1 MTYKRSIN
9 LLSNKNGHKGK
20 MEFCNAAEL
29 RLVFDKCLGGYL
41 VSIPKITFPFSIS
54 CRLYREYFI
63 Q

>member
-9 LLSNKNGHKGK
+9 LLSNKNRHKGK
-20 MEFCNAAEL
+20 MELCDAAEL
-29 RLVFDKCLGGYL
+29 FFDKRLGGYL
-41 VSIPKITFPFSIS
+41 VSIPKITIPISVS